1 MERSARLHSIEA
13 LRGLAALG
21 VTWFHLTNGYPSDD
35 PVRASGSYGWLGVD
49 CFFVISGFV
58 IPYSLYVA
66 NYQITG
72 FGRFLARR
80 LVRLE
85 PPYLVSVAVVI
96 LLQFAS
102 SYAPGFRGADPH
114 YSVTQISAHLLYM
127 IPLTSYDWIGVV
139 YWSLAYEF
147 AFYITAG
154 LLFSVL
160 WKRHLLLTA
169 ALSGAVF
176 IAGFALTHTWNAR
189 LLLFLFGIAAV
200 RFYVGRDPPWQFAVC
215 IAANAGIIVLTGA
228 TLSAL
233 VGAITALMVVFV
245 KIPAW
250 RPLTALGAISYS
262 LYLIHVPIGGRIV
275 HLGERFIRGQVQELA
290 ISLVALVLS
299 LMCAWVFYRAIE
311 VASTRASKKIAL
323 KPAPSSALVRHQG
336 Y

>member
-1 MERSARLHSIEA
+1 MERQARLHIIEA

-21 VTWFHLTNGYPSDD
+21 VTWFHLTNSYTGDD
-35 PVRASGSYGWLGVD
+35 AVRASGSYGWLGVEV
-49 CFFVISGFV
+49 FFVISGFV

-66 NYQITG
+66 NYQITD

-85 PPYLVSVAVVI
+85 PPYLVSIALVI

-114 YSVTQISAHLLYM
+114 YSVPQIAAHLLYM
-127 IPLTSYDWIGVV
+127 IPFTSYHWIGGV

-154 LLFSVL
+154 LLFSVV
-160 WKRHLLLTA
+160 WNRHLLFTA
-169 ALSGAVF
+169 ALSGLVF
-176 IAGFALTHTWNAR
+176 LAGFGLTHAWDAR

-200 RFYVGRDPPWQFAVC
+200 RYYVGRDRLWLFAAC
-215 IAANAGIIVLTGA
+215 IAANAGIIVLIGSP
-228 TLSAL
+228 LSAL
-233 VGAITALMVVFV
+233 AGLITALMVVFV

-262 LYLIHVPIGGRIV
+262 LYLIHGPIGGRV
-275 HLGERFIRGQVQELA
+275 VNLGGRFIHGQLQEFALSLVALA
-290 ISLVALVLS
+290 ISLI
-299 LMCAWVFYRAIE
+299 CAWVFYRAIE
-311 VASTRASKKIAL
+311 VASTRASKRISL
-323 KPAPSSALVRHQG
+323 RPEPSSALALPPT
-336 Y
+336 